1 MKYIYR
7 TSDSPEGDIVITSGW
22 GENTPRGVVVGRVS
36 QIGED
41 DGSLFKDVIV
51 EPSCDF
57 FSIGQGFCN

>member
-1 MKYIYR
+1 M
-7 TSDSPEGDIVITSGW
+7 
-22 GENTPRGVVVGRVS
+22 GRVS

-57 FSIGQGFCN
+57 SLLDKVFVIKALSEKLE